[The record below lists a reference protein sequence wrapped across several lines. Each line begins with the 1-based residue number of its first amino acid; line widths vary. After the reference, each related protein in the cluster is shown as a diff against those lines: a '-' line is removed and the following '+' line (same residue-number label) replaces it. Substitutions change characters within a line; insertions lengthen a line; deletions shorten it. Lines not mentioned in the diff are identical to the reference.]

1 MSDKPRKP
9 GLEEPEAQY
18 KPQDGDEEL
27 GDYPE
32 FSEAELDA
40 WFERNHKA
48 LNASLRE
55 AEEQFARGEYYT
67 IDEVMERLDAVIER
81 VAKKP

>member
-18 KPQDGDEEL
+18 EQQDEEL
-27 GDYPE
+27 GECHE
-32 FSEAELDA
+32 FSEAYWDA

-48 LNASLRE
+48 LNASIRK

-67 IDEVMERLDAVIER
+67 MDQVWERMMAVIER